1 MYINW
6 MKSLLAATNI
16 TFEMKSEI
24 KVYDIC
30 EFSIDRQQDVIVSR
44 FAEYLKN
51 LKKLHFPH
59 RHDFYH
65 MVLFTD
71 GGGSFS
77 IDFQNFNIQP
87 YRLYFMAPGQVHG
100 WDFQGDIDG
109 YVINFSVQFFQSFL
123 LKSDYL
129 DQFYFLNGIAADSV
143 IDILEDRKTSVI
155 QILENAVKEMEKQSR
170 FKKDAIR
177 VWILQLLLQIGNMDA
192 RNGAQTADSYN
203 MTLLRNFEKLIEKNY
218 LSLRLPKQYAEL
230 LFITPNHLNALC
242 NGALGKSAGDLI
254 RNRIALEAKRMLIN
268 FSLTVTEIAYA
279 LNFEDNSYFCKFFKK
294 QTGLSPDGFRTNIHR
309 DVE

>member
-1 MYINW
+1 
-6 MKSLLAATNI
+6 MKTE
-16 TFEMKSEI
+16 F
-24 KVYDIC
+24 KVYEIC
-30 EFSIDRQQDVIVSR
+30 EFPLDRQQDVMVSR
-44 FAEYLKN
+44 FAVYLKK

-65 MVLFTD
+65 MIIFTE

-77 IDFQNFNIQP
+77 IDFQNFKIQP
-87 YRLYFMAPGQVHG
+87 YRVYFMAPGQVHS
-100 WDFQGDIDG
+100 WDFEGDMDG
-109 YVINFSVQFFQSFL
+109 YVINFSVQFFQPFL

-129 DQFYFLNGIAADSV
+129 DQFYFLNGIAGDSV
-143 IDILEDRKTSVI
+143 IDVLEEQRTSI
-155 QILENAVKEMEKQSR
+155 IEILENAVKEMEKQSR
-170 FKKDAIR
+170 FKMDALR
-177 VWILQLLLQIGNMDA
+177 VWILQLFLQIGNMSV
-192 RNGAQTADSYN
+192 RNEVHAADSYN

-218 LSLRLPKQYAEL
+218 LMLRLPKQYAEL

-294 QTGLSPDGFRTNIHR
+294 QTGMSPDGFRKRIHV
-309 DVE
+309 DGE

>member
-1 MYINW
+1 
-6 MKSLLAATNI
+6 
-16 TFEMKSEI
+16 MKSEF

-30 EFSIDRQQDVIVSR
+30 EFSLNRQEDVIVSR
-44 FAEYLKN
+44 FAVYLKN
-51 LKKLHFPH
+51 LKNLHFPH

-65 MVLFTD
+65 LILFTH

-77 IDFQNFNIQP
+77 IDFQNFRIIP
-87 YRLYFMAPGQVHG
+87 YRAYFMAPGQVHG
-100 WDFQGDIDG
+100 WDFEGDMDG
-109 YVINFSVQFFQSFL
+109 YVINFSTQFFQSFL

-129 DQFYFLNGIAADSV
+129 DQFYFLNGIAGDSV
-143 IDILEDRKTSVI
+143 IDISEEQRAPI
-155 QILENAVKEMEKQSR
+155 IEIFENAVIEMETQHR
-170 FKKDAIR
+170 FKTDAVR
-177 VWILQLLLQIGNMDA
+177 VWILQLFLQIGNMNVRSEA
-192 RNGAQTADSYN
+192 HAADSYN

-218 LSLRLPKQYAEL
+218 LNLRLPKQYAEL

-242 NGALGKSAGDLI
+242 NEALGKSAGDLI

-294 QTGLSPDGFRTNIHR
+294 QAGLSPDGFRKHIHT
-309 DVE
+309 DTK

>member
-1 MYINW
+1 
-6 MKSLLAATNI
+6 
-16 TFEMKSEI
+16 MKSEF

-30 EFSIDRQQDVIVSR
+30 EFSIDRQQEVIVSP
-44 FAEYLKN
+44 FAVYLKN
-51 LKKLHFPH
+51 LKNLHFPH

-65 MVLFTD
+65 LILFTR

-77 IDFQNFNIQP
+77 IDFQSFQIIP
-87 YRLYFMAPGQVHG
+87 YRAYFMAPGQVHG
-100 WDFQGDIDG
+100 WDFEGDMDG

-143 IDILEDRKTSVI
+143 IDIPEDQRKLI
-155 QILENAVKEMEKQSR
+155 IEILDNAVREMEKHTR

-177 VWILQLLLQIGNMDA
+177 VWILQLFLQIGNMNVKTEA
-192 RNGAQTADSYN
+192 HAAESYN
-203 MTLLRNFEKLIEKNY
+203 LTLLKNFEKLIEQNY
-218 LSLRLPKQYAEL
+218 LHLRLPKQYAEL

-242 NGALGKSAGDLI
+242 SGALGKSAGDLI

-268 FSLTVTEIAYA
+268 FSLTVTEVAYA

-294 QTGLSPDGFRTNIHR
+294 QTGMSPDGFRKNIHT
-309 DVE
+309 DAK

>member
-1 MYINW
+1 
-6 MKSLLAATNI
+6 
-16 TFEMKSEI
+16 MKSEF

-30 EFSIDRQQDVIVSR
+30 EFSLDRQQDIIVSR
-44 FAEYLKN
+44 FAVYLKN
-51 LKKLHFPH
+51 LKNLHFPH

-65 MVLFTD
+65 LILFTR

-77 IDFQNFNIQP
+77 IDFQNFKIIP
-87 YRLYFMAPGQVHG
+87 YRAYFMAPGQVHG
-100 WDFQGDIDG
+100 WDFEGDMDG
-109 YVINFSVQFFQSFL
+109 YVINFSVHFFQSFL

-129 DQFYFLNGIAADSV
+129 DQFYFLNGIAGDSV
-143 IDILEDRKTSVI
+143 IDILEDQRTSVI
-155 QILENAVKEMEKQSR
+155 EILENAVNEMEKQNR
-170 FKKDAIR
+170 FKKDTIR
-177 VWILQLLLQIGNMDA
+177 VWILQLFLQIGNMNVRSEVHA
-192 RNGAQTADSYN
+192 ADSYN

-218 LSLRLPKQYAEL
+218 LNLRLPKQYAEL

-242 NGALGKSAGDLI
+242 NEALGKPAGDLI

-294 QTGLSPDGFRTNIHR
+294 QAGMSPDSFRKHIHTGA
-309 DVE
+309 

>member
-1 MYINW
+1 
-6 MKSLLAATNI
+6 
-16 TFEMKSEI
+16 MKSEF

-30 EFSIDRQQDVIVSR
+30 EFSLDRQQDVIVSR
-44 FAEYLKN
+44 FDVYLKN
-51 LKKLHFPH
+51 LKYLHFPH

-65 MVLFTD
+65 LILFTH

-77 IDFQNFNIQP
+77 IDFQNFKIIP
-87 YRLYFMAPGQVHG
+87 YRAYFMAPGQVHG
-100 WDFQGDIDG
+100 WDFEGNMDG

-129 DQFYFLNGIAADSV
+129 DQFYFLNGIAGDSV
-143 IDILEDRKTSVI
+143 IDILEEQRASITE
-155 QILENAVKEMEKQSR
+155 ILENAVREMEKQHR
-170 FKKDAIR
+170 FKTDAIR
-177 VWILQLLLQIGNMDA
+177 VWILQLFLQIGNMNV
-192 RNGAQTADSYN
+192 RNEVHPADSYN

-218 LSLRLPKQYAEL
+218 LNLRLPKQYAEL

-242 NGALGKSAGDLI
+242 NEVLGKSAGDLI

-268 FSLTVTEIAYA
+268 FNLTVTEIAYA

-294 QTGLSPDGFRTNIHR
+294 QAGLSPDGFRKHIHT
-309 DVE
+309 DTE

>member
-1 MYINW
+1 
-6 MKSLLAATNI
+6 
-16 TFEMKSEI
+16 MKSEF

-30 EFSIDRQQDVIVSR
+30 EFSLDRQQDVIVSR
-44 FAEYLKN
+44 FAVYLKN
-51 LKKLHFPH
+51 LKYLHFPH

-65 MVLFTD
+65 LILFTH

-77 IDFQNFNIQP
+77 IDFQNFKIIP
-87 YRLYFMAPGQVHG
+87 YRAYFMAPGQVHG
-100 WDFQGDIDG
+100 WDFEGNMDG

-129 DQFYFLNGIAADSV
+129 DQFYFLNGIAGDSV
-143 IDILEDRKTSVI
+143 IDILEEQRASITEI
-155 QILENAVKEMEKQSR
+155 FENAVIEMEKQHR
-170 FKKDAIR
+170 FKTDAIR
-177 VWILQLLLQIGNMDA
+177 VWILQLFLQIGNMNV
-192 RNGAQTADSYN
+192 RNEVHPADSYN

-218 LSLRLPKQYAEL
+218 LNLRLPKQYAEL

-242 NGALGKSAGDLI
+242 NEVLGKSAGDLI

-268 FSLTVTEIAYA
+268 FNLTITEIAYA

-294 QTGLSPDGFRTNIHR
+294 QAGLSPDGFRKHIHT
-309 DVE
+309 DTE